1 MMKDSPA
8 MSSPS
13 LYRDPADGLALEQVG
28 DELRREDGSGG
39 YPITAGIPR
48 FVGELDAGAHQVQRV
63 FDYEHERHERSYHV
77 RFSEDLAERFLED
90 CELPAAFFEGK
101 RVLDAGCGSGR
112 WSYAMSQL
120 GAEVW
125 AMDLTASGVQALA
138 AATSGRSNVHICQGD
153 LFRPPFAPASFDFVM
168 SWGVLHHTRSTRE
181 AFASV
186 ARLVRPG
193 GTFYVMIYPPA
204 PYLQGPGTDLL
215 RILMRRL
222 PDERR
227 YRACRRLVVR
237 NPWLARVLNLFV
249 MNAYVGREAGE
260 DEVAA
265 VQFGLFDAYSP
276 RYNFRHSAAEVVSWF
291 RAEGFREV
299 VVVDATGN
307 IRVRGTR
314 PA

>member
-1 MMKDSPA
+1 MTQSPPMPA
-8 MSSPS
+8 PS
-13 LYRDPADGLALEQVG
+13 LYRDPADGCRLEEVG
-28 DELRREDGSGG
+28 DELRREDGDGG
-39 YPITAGIPR
+39 YAITGGIPR
-48 FVGELDAGAHQVQRV
+48 FVGDLDAGAHQIQRV
-63 FDYEHERHERSYHV
+63 FDYEHARFERSYHV
-77 RFSEDLAERFLED
+77 RFSDDLAARLLED
-90 CELPAAFFEGK
+90 CELPAEFFAGK

-112 WSYAMSQL
+112 WSYAMSEL
-120 GAEVW
+120 GADVW
-125 AMDLTASGVQALA
+125 AMDLTASGVQSLA
-138 AATSGRSNVHICQGD
+138 AATADRSNVHICQGD

-168 SWGVLHHTRSTRE
+168 SWGVLHHTRSTRD

-215 RILMRRL
+215 RMFMRRL
-222 PDERR
+222 SDERR

-249 MNAYVGREAGE
+249 MNGYVDRAAGE

-276 RYNFRHSAAEVVSWF
+276 RYNFRHPAAEVVRWF
-291 RAEGFREV
+291 REEGFREV
-299 VVVDATGN
+299 VVVDGTGN
-307 IRVRGTR
+307 VRVRGTR